1 MFLVSFIQKYVCTGK
16 KDISFQFV
24 KDVKVVKGSRK
35 PIQIR
40 RLMKWPISHFDRL
53 WWNIF

>member
-1 MFLVSFIQKYVCTGK
+1 MFLVSFIQKHVLERRK

-24 KDVKVVKGSRK
+24 KVKGSRK